1 MNIEIIG
8 IGCTPPSKEKLIQAF
23 AERTSMSPQNEGNLM
38 TSIGDAIMGM
48 KKRGTTSCSMQN
60 LRQVTS
66 FRNLT
71 CTVSELNEEFERVAK
86 KVCSSMRFG
95 INRD

>member
-8 IGCTPPSKEKLIQAF
+8 K
-23 AERTSMSPQNEGNLM
+23 MSPQNENSLM

-48 KKRGTTSCSMQN
+48 KRQGTTSCSMQN
-60 LRQVTS
+60 LRQVTR
-66 FRNLT
+66 FGNLT

-86 KVCSSMRFG
+86 KVCRSMRFG
-95 INRD
+95 IIRD